1 MNLNLPSPLQKIHVN
16 DKVGEIYIKRDDL
29 IHPMI
34 SGNKWRKLK
43 FLVESFEGK
52 KIVTYGG
59 AYSNHILAVAAYCN
73 QYDIQSE
80 AYIRGEELH
89 ATNPTLSLC
98 KELGMRFHFIDRDAY
113 RNKTTLLRSQSAS
126 VIDDQL
132 VIPEGGSTPFV
143 KIGMKQLV
151 DEIREELVEKE
162 NLHMYCS
169 YGTGG
174 TAYGILHNL
183 TSLERLTV
191 IPAIKGVTEQRFLEN
206 SLVLDCDINTAYEV
220 VYYEE
225 MKRYA
230 AKDMRLFT
238 FCEEFLGT
246 HKILLDPI
254 YTAKVMYYIMHH
266 EKATKSTKVL
276 IHSGGLQ
283 AWNGYFFRFP
293 ELKNELPLIYD
304 YIRANALSIA

>member
-1 MNLNLPSPLQKIHVN
+1 MNLNLPSPLQKIHLDN
-16 DKVGEIYIKRDDL
+16 KVGVIYIKRDDL

-52 KIVTYGG
+52 NIVTYGG

-73 QYDIQSE
+73 QFNIKSE

-89 ATNPTLSLC
+89 ATNPTLTLC
-98 KELGMRFHFIDRDAY
+98 KELGMHFHFIDRDAY
-113 RNKTTLLRSQSAS
+113 KNQTTLLRSQSGS
-126 VIDDQL
+126 FVDDRL
-132 VIPEGGSTPFV
+132 IIPEGGSTPFV

-151 DEIREELVEKE
+151 DEIREELGDKE
-162 NLHMYCS
+162 NLQLYCS

-174 TAYGILHNL
+174 TASGILHNL
-183 TSLERLTV
+183 TSRERLTV
-191 IPAIKGVTEQRFLEN
+191 IPAIKGVTAARFLEN
-206 SLVLDCDINTAYEV
+206 SLALDCDINTPYEV
-220 VYYEE
+220 AYYEE

-238 FCEEFLGT
+238 FCEEFL
-246 HKILLDPI
+246 KNYQILLDPI

-266 EKATKSTKVL
+266 EKVTKGTKVL

-283 AWNGYFFRFP
+283 AWNGYFFRYP
-293 ELKNELPLIYD
+293 ALKKELPLIYH
-304 YIRANALSIA
+304 YIRANALSMA